1 MVRNHVLWFPGLSL
15 FNRAL
20 PANYGHSPSSAWLL
34 IARIFTYLRAGA
46 VGGRWTDGG
55 SMVQTSHPREVRQL
69 GKRHRH
75 RHRRAQVTPG
85 HHLTAHTDRHT
96 AVLSSPRDIT
106 WRHTQTDIQPCSG
119 HPGHHLTAHT
129 DRHTAVLRSPGDIT
143 WRHTQTD
150 IQPGSGHPGHHL
162 TAHTD
167 RHTAGLRSP
176 GTSPDITCDVH
187 THTREFENRNELMH
201 TYV

>member
-1 MVRNHVLWFPGLSL
+1 MCFENRCLSNVLTPTFVWLLPPTDQLMVRNHVLWFFGLSL

-20 PANYGHSPSSAWLL
+20 PANYRHSPASVWLL

-75 RHRRAQVTPG
+75 AHSRAQVT
-85 HHLTAHTDRHT
+85 
-96 AVLSSPRDIT
+96 
-106 WRHTQTDIQPCSG
+106 
-119 HPGHHLTAHT
+119 PGHHLTAHT

-167 RHTAGLRSP
+167 RHTAVLRSP
-176 GTSPDITCDVH
+176 GDITWRH
-187 THTREFENRNELMH
+187 TQTDIQPGSGHPGHHRISPATCIRIHTWIWE
-201 TYV
+201 